1 MSNTDVIAEIIG
13 LVGQDMAYCLPI
25 FAVMAGIK
33 VVLDIFFDAAFG
45 ITDRHRRH

>member
-1 MSNTDVIAEIIG
+1 MSNTDVIAQILSE
-13 LVGQDMAYCLPI
+13 VGQDMVYCLPI

-33 VVLDIFFDAAFG
+33 VVLDIFFDATFN